1 MIIFPKHYT
10 KPDEMY
16 LPPYF
21 PYTSQLVTLLLV
33 EWVIAYWLQIAMLF
47 STSSCI
53 SWSNGCLMVLF
64 DKDTECFTLKPMKNP
79 QPPLVYID
87 LWPLQ
92 PLASPPLLI
101 IIESFPDIPSWME
114 PWGEGYVI
122 TPYSNVCSIFAKVL
136 EKNKKGT
143 RKTLRCRCHWWWIT
157 VCWENSHAP
166 LCFGSQVS
174 LGGFGER
181 TKLNIPIVLDDDGCP
196 I

>member
-1 MIIFPKHYT
+1 MISSLSLSRLFLNHKSQYIIPFLTHIYILSMIIFPKHYT

-47 STSSCI
+47 STSTCI

-92 PLASPPLLI
+92 PLAPPPLLI

-122 TPYSNVCSIFAKVL
+122 TPYSNVSPIFAKVL
-136 EKNKKGT
+136 AKK
-143 RKTLRCRCHWWWIT
+143 
-157 VCWENSHAP
+157 
-166 LCFGSQVS
+166 
-174 LGGFGER
+174 
-181 TKLNIPIVLDDDGCP
+181 
-196 I
+196 